1 METIQSILA
10 MITPNC
16 WMASVDL
23 KDAYYSVRIHPSCQR
38 YLNFFYQGSLY
49 AYTVY
54 PNGLASCPRQFTRL
68 LKPPIAHLR
77 SQWHIIAGYIDDI
90 YLQSDTYEGCV
101 NTILTTFRQFNDLGF
116 VVHPEKSEFIPKQN
130 IKFLG
135 FILDSRSMT
144 ITLPAEQRT
153 KIKDCFL
160 YLRSHCLAVSI
171 PDTAKAVGYMVSCPL
186 QFLLGEYIIDH

>member
-23 KDAYYSVRIHPSCQR
+23 KDTYYSVRSHPLCQK
-38 YLNFFYQGSLY
+38 YLKFFYEGSLY

-54 PNGLASCPRQFTRL
+54 PNGLVSCPQQFTKL

-77 SQWHIIAGYIDDI
+77 SQWHIIASYIDDI

-101 NTILTTFRQFNDLGF
+101 NSILTSFRQFNNLGF
-116 VVHPEKSEFIPKQN
+116 LVHPEKSEFIPNQN

-144 ITLPAEQRT
+144 IILPAERKT

-160 YLRSHCLAVSI
+160 NVRSHCLAVSI
-171 PDTAKAVGYMVSCPL
+171 RDTAKAVGYMVSC
-186 QFLLGEYIIDH
+186 LLVIPFWEYIFDH